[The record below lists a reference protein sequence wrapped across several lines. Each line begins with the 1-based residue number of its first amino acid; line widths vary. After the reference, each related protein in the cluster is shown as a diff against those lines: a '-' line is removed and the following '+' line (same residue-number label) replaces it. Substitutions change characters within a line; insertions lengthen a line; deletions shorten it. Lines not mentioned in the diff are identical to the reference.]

1 VSDTR
6 REPTQRFSDRVD
18 AYVRFRPGY
27 PSNVVRTLERDL
39 GIHPGTTRIV
49 DIGTGTGISAELFL
63 RDGYDV
69 VGVEPNEAMRAAAQK
84 RFAGEPRFRILPGSA
99 EATTLPDASADLVL
113 AAQAFHWFDRARA
126 RTEIARILARGGALA
141 LVWNDRHTDTTAFL
155 RGYEDALRSWSI
167 DYAKVNHQN
176 LSDAD
181 VASFFGPSGCTVR
194 TFPYHQ
200 DFDWEGLLGRAMSSS
215 YVPLAGQ
222 PGHDEMVRGLRD
234 LFERDSAEGR
244 VRFEYDTKL
253 YFGSLSKQ
261 DDISP

>member
-1 VSDTR
+1 VSDDR

-18 AYVRFRPGY
+18 AYVRYRPGY
-27 PSNVVRTLERDL
+27 PSEVVRTLEREL
-39 GIHPGTTRIV
+39 GIRPGTTRVV

-99 EATTLPDASADLVL
+99 EATTLPDASANLVL
-113 AAQAFHWFDRARA
+113 AAQAFHWFDRTRARA
-126 RTEIARILARGGALA
+126 EIARILAPGGALA
-141 LVWNDRHTDTTAFL
+141 LVWNDRHTDTTPFL

-167 DYAKVNHQN
+167 DYGKVNHQN
-176 LSDAD
+176 LSDAE
-181 VASFFGPSGCTVR
+181 VGAFFRPTGCDIR

-215 YVPLAGQ
+215 YVPLRGQ
-222 PGHDEMVRGLRD
+222 PGHDELVAVLRD
-234 LFERDSAEGR
+234 LFDRHAASGS

-253 YFGSLSKQ
+253 FFGPLG
-261 DDISP
+261 P